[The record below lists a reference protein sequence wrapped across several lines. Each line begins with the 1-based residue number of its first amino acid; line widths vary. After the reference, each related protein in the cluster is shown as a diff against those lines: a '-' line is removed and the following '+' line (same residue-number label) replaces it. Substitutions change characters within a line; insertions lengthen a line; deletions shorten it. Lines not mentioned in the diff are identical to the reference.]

1 MEKLDELIETVKNIE
16 KVEWIGG
23 NIIGKTEDGKD
34 ITQWPYPIYPDG
46 FYESLY
52 DLMELD
58 QDYIENYEKLDVPI
72 DYENLSMDELR
83 TVITHYIRGERF
95 CDGLIAGA
103 IEDGALLKILLRI
116 RELNSDSQQ

>member
-23 NIIGKTEDGKD
+23 NVIDKTEDGKD

-83 TVITHYIRGERF
+83 TVITHYVRGERF

>member
-83 TVITHYIRGERF
+83 TVITHYVRGERF

>member
-116 RELNSDSQQ
+116 RELNPDSQQ